1 MATAAQVLELAAAE
15 IRSGSNAW
23 VADAVYCCLL
33 FGAIAPVLQQ
43 CRLAVAHSL
52 QLGKLILILRNVLV
66 SRAQINA
73 WQGLSAAAQCTPIAA
88 AAAAGLFFLFSTR
101 AQAAAAKRC

>member
-88 AAAAGLFFLFSTR
+88 AAAGLFFLFSTR
-101 AQAAAAKRC
+101 AQAAAAQRC